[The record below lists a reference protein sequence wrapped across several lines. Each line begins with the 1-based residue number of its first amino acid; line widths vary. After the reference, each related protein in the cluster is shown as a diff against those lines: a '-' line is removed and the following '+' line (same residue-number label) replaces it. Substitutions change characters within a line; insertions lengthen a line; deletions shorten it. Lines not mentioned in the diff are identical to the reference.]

1 MPANPGNPPSSTNE
15 LHTEDATRTAA
26 GYSRRNVLRILHLS
40 ARQLRSWER
49 AGLIPAV
56 SHYNFEHLGQL
67 RTLRDLC
74 ATRLSTRQIRAS
86 VVAMQRLAGMP
97 NPLIEASAVRRGSR
111 LVFRHAGGLVDPIT
125 QQLAFDFDQTGAK
138 SLSFA
143 KAPDPAIE
151 LAQISRVQEMFLRA
165 VRIEEEGGNLAE
177 AINLYE
183 GILHLRP
190 QHASAAI
197 NLGTIFYNRDNFER
211 AEELYR
217 LATVADPEYALAFFD
232 LGNVLDERRR
242 LDEAIQAYQRAVVL
256 VPEYADAH
264 YNLALAFERKGE
276 RRRALQHWLLY
287 VRLDPSG
294 PWSSHA
300 RGQARRILSTER
312 LAIVSRRGHRA
323 SIAG

>member
-1 MPANPGNPPSSTNE
+1 MPANPANPPSSTNVVS
-15 LHTEDATRTAA
+15 LQAA
-26 GYSRRNVLRILHLS
+26 SRYSREDVLRILHLNP
-40 ARQLRSWER
+40 RQIRGWER
-49 AGLIPAV
+49 AGLIAPV
-56 SHYNFEHLGQL
+56 KQYTFEQLGQL
-67 RTLRDLC
+67 RTLRDLS
-74 ATRLSTRQIRAS
+74 AMRLSTRQIRAS
-86 VVAMQRLAGMP
+86 VVAMKRLAGMG
-97 NPLIEASAVRRGSR
+97 NPLMEAAALRCGSR

-125 QQLAFDFDQTGAK
+125 QQLAFDFEQTGAR

-143 KAPDPAIE
+143 TTPDSFAE
-151 LAQISRVQEMFLRA
+151 LAKVTRVQEMFIRA
-165 VRIEEEGGNLAE
+165 VRLEEEAGDLVE
-177 AINLYE
+177 AISLYE
-183 GILHLRP
+183 KILSVRP

-197 NLGTIFYNRDNFER
+197 NLGTIYYNRRDFQR
-211 AEELYR
+211 AEDMYR
-217 LATVADPEYALAFFD
+217 RATVADPEYALAFFD
-232 LGNVLDERRR
+232 LGNVLDERKR
-242 LDEAIQAYQRAVVL
+242 LDEAIEAYQRAVVL

-287 VRLDPSG
+287 VRLDPTG